1 MRSIVILLFCCISRL
16 AHGQDVGYLI
26 TEGEALEKS
35 MKDAE
40 ALEKYREALRIAPAD
55 LRARVKCAEMLC
67 IIGYRDTDAG
77 RRRSVFE
84 QARTLATDAI
94 RTDSIDPD
102 ANYVMA
108 LTLSRITEFAPIK
121 EKMQLAG
128 EIHRYAATALR
139 TNPDHRKANYTLGK
153 WHMELSALG
162 LPQKAALKIAV
173 RDLPEASIEAAVA
186 HFEKVRSLAPGFIA
200 NLLALAEAYKAAGR
214 SDKSIP
220 ILERL
225 VKLPPASQDDLVYK
239 EKGRKLLASLY

>member
-1 MRSIVILLFCCISRL
+1 MRSIVFLLLCCFTLL

-40 ALEKYREALRIAPAD
+40 ALEKYREALRIAPGD

-77 RRRSVFE
+77 RRRSAFE
-84 QARTLATDAI
+84 QARTLATEAI
-94 RTDSIDPD
+94 RSDSTDPD

-108 LTLSRITEFAPIK
+108 LTLSRITEYASIK
-121 EKMQLAG
+121 EKLQLAG
-128 EIHRYAATALR
+128 DIHRYAATALQK
-139 TNPDHRKANYTLGK
+139 NPDHRKANYTLGK
-153 WHMELSALG
+153 WHMEVSSLG
-162 LPQKAALKIAV
+162 IPQKAALKIAV
-173 RDLPEASIEAAVA
+173 RDLPEASIESAVA
-186 HFEKVRSLAPGFIA
+186 HFEKVRSLAPGFIL

-214 SDKSIP
+214 SDKAIP

-225 VKLPPASQDDLVYK
+225 VKLPPASQDDLIYK